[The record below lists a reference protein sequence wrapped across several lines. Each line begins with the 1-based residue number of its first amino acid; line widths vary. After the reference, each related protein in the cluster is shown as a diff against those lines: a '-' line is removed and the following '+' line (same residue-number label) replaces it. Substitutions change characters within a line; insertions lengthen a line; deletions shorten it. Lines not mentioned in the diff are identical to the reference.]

1 MTLRWPRVSSVAAS
15 ELELGVPERKE
26 PDEGDDIQP
35 WCTPVGPAINGD
47 IHIKIDHSGYGLHM
61 SIAENLRGMVAKEGV
76 SASIAMKNDF
86 FCQLVTYCA
95 H

>member
-35 WCTPVGPAINGD
+35 WCTPPDGPAKKEDYMIRELEFITL
-47 IHIKIDHSGYGLHM
+47 IH
-61 SIAENLRGMVAKEGV
+61 
-76 SASIAMKNDF
+76 
-86 FCQLVTYCA
+86 
-95 H
+95 